1 MKIVNL
7 SYKNRKSG
15 WNIKDLAFN
24 NLTLLVGAS
33 GVGKTQILRA
43 ILRLASIAKGK
54 SSNGI
59 EWRVSFMQDG
69 LEYLWEGAF
78 ALIDDENETAADV
91 GGVAA
96 PIEYERLYRN
106 NGKKELLIERD
117 ADSLKFNGQTTV
129 KLEAEKSAIALLK
142 EESDIMPV
150 YKGFLQISLMGN
162 QNKGIRISPIKVA
175 EESIIKDVDAL
186 RKQPNLSMVEQL
198 FLLYKHG
205 LKEFDLVKERFISI
219 FPFVEDL
226 QFTTGTLFNNVTYP
240 ILLLKEKGVEQWIS
254 QKFISSGMFS
264 ALSHLVAITLAKDG
278 DVILIDEFENSL
290 GVNCINEVADLV
302 LYPEA
307 ELQFVI
313 TSHHPYIINNIDYGK
328 WKIVTRQGT
337 NVMVHSANDLHI
349 GKHSKHDAFM
359 QLIQSSAYLKGIL

>member
-7 SYKNRKSG
+7 SYRNRKSG

-43 ILRLASIAKGK
+43 IFKLASIVKGK
-54 SSNGI
+54 WSNGI
-59 EWRVSFMQDG
+59 EWRVSFIQDG

-78 ALIDDENETAADV
+78 ILVNDEHETADAGDI
-91 GGVAA
+91 AA
-96 PIEYERLYRN
+96 PIEYERLYRI

-117 ADSLKFNGQTTV
+117 RDSLKFNGRTTV

-142 EESDIMPV
+142 EENDIMPV
-150 YKGFLQISLMGN
+150 YNGFSQISLMRN
-162 QNKGIRISPIKVA
+162 QNRGIKISPVKVT
-175 EESIIKDVDAL
+175 EESVIKDIDAL
-186 RKQPNLSMVEQL
+186 RKLPNLSMVEQL
-198 FLLYKHG
+198 FLLYKYG
-205 LKEFDLVKERFISI
+205 LKEFDFVKERFVSI

-254 QKFISSGMFS
+254 QNYISSGMFS

-290 GVNCINEVADLV
+290 GVNCIEEVADLV

-307 ELQFVI
+307 DLQFVI

-328 WKIVTRQGT
+328 WKIVTRQGS

-359 QLIQSSAYLKGIL
+359 QLIQSSAYQTGIL